1 MSRIYRKRLTASATA
16 LMLTAALCVQS
27 CRSSL
32 TTTTAA
38 SEQRRTTT
46 LATES
51 QKDTMI
57 LIVRDS
63 TVLKAKTDTVYVERW
78 RLEVRERIHR
88 DTVRIATQ
96 DTVIVERML
105 RQTEQA
111 TESDKTSGGRWWI
124 WPVAMMA
131 GIGIYSMFKRQ

>member
-1 MSRIYRKRLTASATA
+1 
-16 LMLTAALCVQS
+16 
-27 CRSSL
+27 
-32 TTTTAA
+32 
-38 SEQRRTTT
+38 
-46 LATES
+46 
-51 QKDTMI
+51 MI
-57 LIVRDS
+57 LTVRDS
-63 TVLKAKTDTVYVERW
+63 VVLKAVTDTVYVERW

-111 TESDKTSGGRWWI
+111 TESDKTWGGKWWI